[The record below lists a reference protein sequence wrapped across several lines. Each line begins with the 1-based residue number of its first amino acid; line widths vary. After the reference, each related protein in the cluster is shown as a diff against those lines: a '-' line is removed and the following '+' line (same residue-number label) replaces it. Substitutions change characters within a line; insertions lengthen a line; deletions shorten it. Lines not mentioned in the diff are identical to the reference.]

1 MLWGTKLVKIHI
13 FGASGSGTTTLA
25 KALSDEICWTH
36 LDTDDYFWLTK
47 YTEIRELEERKDLLE
62 RDLNSHGN
70 LILSGAVCGW
80 GEDLKTYFD
89 VVIFLWIPPNI
100 RLERLEK
107 REFQRYGNDI
117 LAGGPKHEQYKE
129 FMEWAGLYDHA
140 GMEVRSKALHE
151 EWLTT
156 LTCPVL
162 RIEGDYTVQE
172 RVDMTKSFLQ
182 QKYGLLQ

>member
-1 MLWGTKLVKIHI
+1 MLWGTKLVRIHI
-13 FGASGSGTTTLA
+13 LGASGSGTTTLA
-25 KALSDEICWTH
+25 KALSDELGWTH

-47 YTEIRELEERKDLLE
+47 YTSIRELSVRKRLLNEALVNEEH
-62 RDLNSHGN
+62 S
-70 LILSGAVCGW
+70 ILSGAICGW
-80 GEDLKTYFD
+80 GDDFKAYFD
-89 VVIFLWIPPNI
+89 VAIFLWIPPNI

-117 LAGGPKHEQYKE
+117 LAGGSKHEQYKE
-129 FMEWAGLYDHA
+129 FMEWAELYDHA

-151 EWLTT
+151 EWLKT

-182 QKYGLLQ
+182 KK